1 MMVRLATTVSG
12 VRPKDLFVYECEG
25 NQRPRGEPDDRGFLG
40 IWPEPPFYY
49 LFFEQEAGAG
59 LFRWLEDQPG
69 WVLRSRFKLAYDQ
82 WQQVSAERTQ
92 VGPFFIQMEPG
103 VADPAARGHGILIRL
118 DPGLVF
124 GSGLHGSTRGCL
136 LAVAHLFER
145 LPINNAVDMG
155 TGTGILA
162 VSCGALGAAR
172 VLAIDKN
179 PLAVRVARNNIRLNA
194 MADRVKLLVAED
206 LGVLNEPSELLVMN
220 LEWPS
225 LQRLLAGNEW
235 LSYQWVV
242 LSGFLEKQWDR
253 LQAYIHPAFRVRHQV
268 SVDDWLT
275 VIISRPDLK

>member
-1 MMVRLATTVSG
+1 MDRLAMTVSAG
-12 VRPKDLFVYECEG
+12 RPKDLFIYECEG
-25 NQRPRGEPDDRGFLG
+25 SQPPRGEPEDRGFLG

-49 LFFEQEAGAG
+49 LFFKQEAGEG
-59 LFRWLEDQPG
+59 LFLWLENQPA
-69 WVLRSRFKLAYDQ
+69 WMLRSRFKLAYDQ
-82 WQQVSAERTQ
+82 WQQVSAQRIQ

-103 VADPAARGHGILIRL
+103 GSDPAALGHGILIRL

-136 LAVAHLFER
+136 LAMAHLFER
-145 LPINNAVDMG
+145 LPIKYAVDMG

-162 VSCGALGAAR
+162 VSCAALGAAR

-179 PLAVRVARNNIRLNA
+179 PLAVQVARKNILLNG

-206 LGVLNEPSELLVMN
+206 LSVLKAPSELLVMN

-225 LQRLLAGNEW
+225 LQRLLVGNEW
-235 LSYQWVV
+235 LNYPWVV
-242 LSGFLEKQWDR
+242 LSGFLEKQWER
-253 LQAYIHPAFRVRHQV
+253 LQTTIPPAFRVRGQV

-275 VIISRPDLK
+275 VTISGAGLT